1 VIGGRKAVSFLTLF
15 KYSDRKDKILM
26 FFGSI
31 TSMGAGVAM
40 PIFMIF
46 FSKLADVFNG
56 DNRTEKSLE
65 IAIMFFIIG
74 GGLWLLS
81 MFI

>member
-1 VIGGRKAVSFLTLF
+1 VLGGKKAVSFLALF
-15 KYSDRKDKILM
+15 KYSDRKDKVLM

-31 TSMGAGVAM
+31 SSMGAGVAM
-40 PIFMIF
+40 PIFMIY
-46 FSKLADVFNG
+46 FSKLADVFSG
-56 DNRTEKSLE
+56 ENRVEKSLE

-74 GGLWLLS
+74 GALWLLS